1 MFSNSLIFLS
11 LCVCVHRNFLYR
23 VFLAVYW
30 MMLLLLLVCSFVARK
45 LRGAHQMDHK
55 LCASTFFFCLF
66 HHLFLFLLLHQRKW
80 TTTAAAAAQY
90 WRFFS
95 FLVIYWKIFS
105 FVRSLQHCHIKFLL
119 MKMHHITQ
127 NWIVNKR
134 KYKQKYTRDK
144 RRTLA
149 KRKGVVKRMAA
160 MFGGW
165 QYIDDKLL
173 KNFDNK
179 KICTFSS
186 PDDNNVAKH
195 FSIILL
201 LLLLFIYVQCTLY
214 MMISRMQF
222 SPFSL
227 LLLLLTLPLL
237 HFLVFIAKTPLP
249 PSLYVLP

>member
-1 MFSNSLIFLS
+1 M
-11 LCVCVHRNFLYR
+11 
-23 VFLAVYW
+23 
-30 MMLLLLLVCSFVARK
+30 
-45 LRGAHQMDHK
+45 
-55 LCASTFFFCLF
+55 
-66 HHLFLFLLLHQRKW
+66 
-80 TTTAAAAAQY
+80 
-90 WRFFS
+90 
-95 FLVIYWKIFS
+95 
-105 FVRSLQHCHIKFLL
+105 
-119 MKMHHITQ
+119 
-127 NWIVNKR
+127 NKR

-201 LLLLFIYVQCTLY
+201 LLLLFIYVQCTMY
-214 MMISRMQF
+214 IVHDDIANAIF
-222 SPFSL
+222 SIFSSSSSSFNSAIA
-227 LLLLLTLPLL
+227 TFPCL
-237 HFLVFIAKTPLP
+237 HRKNPPPPILVCVALNGCICCKI
-249 PSLYVLP
+249 

>member
-1 MFSNSLIFLS
+1 
-11 LCVCVHRNFLYR
+11 
-23 VFLAVYW
+23 
-30 MMLLLLLVCSFVARK
+30 MLLLLLVCSFVARK

-179 KICTFSS
+179 EICTFHHPMTIMSQNIFQSFCCCCSS
-186 PDDNNVAKH
+186 LFMYNVH
-195 FSIILL
+195 
-201 LLLLFIYVQCTLY
+201 CTWWY
-214 MMISRMQF
+214 RECNF
-222 SPFSL
+222 
-227 LLLLLTLPLL
+227 L
-237 HFLVFIAKTPLP
+237 HFLFFFFF
-249 PSLYVLP
+249 